1 MILAYLQISLIFIFN
16 YPFISSEE
24 GKNFISTTKQK
35 EYFTR
40 PIQENTYTMQYLAEL
55 NEEAV
60 HLISAESYEE
70 ALNWLNQAEEKI
82 STLDKIAPNEET
94 YIITVFYN
102 IIQTENLINIINLFV

>member
-1 MILAYLQISLIFIFN
+1 MNNIGAKNEGKFQNFLIVLVKHNAKILHAKDFN
-16 YPFISSEE
+16 GNISSEE

-70 ALNWLNQAEEKI
+70 ALN
-82 STLDKIAPNEET
+82 
-94 YIITVFYN
+94 
-102 IIQTENLINIINLFV
+102 

>member
-1 MILAYLQISLIFIFN
+1 MNNIGAKNEGKLQKNLIVLVKHNAKILHAKDFN
-16 YPFISSEE
+16 GNISSEE

-70 ALNWLNQAEEKI
+70 ALN
-82 STLDKIAPNEET
+82 
-94 YIITVFYN
+94 
-102 IIQTENLINIINLFV
+102 